1 MRGRPPCRVLLSAAH
16 VGSAPCF
23 RILEMNCSWDFAGGV
38 ANISGVQVNQ
48 GSGDHTKRPKQIQR
62 VRQTAGR
69 WGESPWTWRL
79 LGRAW
84 STEES
89 GQDAAGP
96 PVGNGSQSQGGGV
109 ERRQVTSGECAL
121 HAWRLGA
128 QPVQRS
134 LEGRCMQPG
143 HEDPGTRG
151 PRGESLWGIRS
162 GGREGRQGTGLGWL
176 TGL

>member
-1 MRGRPPCRVLLSAAH
+1 M
-16 VGSAPCF
+16 
-23 RILEMNCSWDFAGGV
+23 
-38 ANISGVQVNQ
+38 
-48 GSGDHTKRPKQIQR
+48 
-62 VRQTAGR
+62 
-69 WGESPWTWRL
+69 
-79 LGRAW
+79 
-84 STEES
+84 
-89 GQDAAGP
+89 
-96 PVGNGSQSQGGGV
+96 

-162 GGREGRQGTGLGWL
+162 GGREGRTTGHRPGVVDWPLGSWRDS
-176 TGL
+176 